1 MKIGFEDILYILLPS
16 VIGYGSTMF
25 CKTGKDS
32 GNVVKFRPP
41 AYVFGIVWPIL
52 FILFGISWA
61 IAMRNC
67 TNKVLCLISYSLAV
81 LSLAVWIFTYSC
93 FNSKKGGA
101 WILILTVAFSLM
113 CFAQGNDVS
122 RVLLAPLIGW
132 AIFAMMMNVVEVQE
146 L

>member
-16 VIGYGSTMF
+16 IIGYGTTMF

-32 GNVVKFRPP
+32 GSVVKFRPP

-81 LSLAVWIFTYSC
+81 LSLAAWIFTYSC
-93 FNSKKGGA
+93 CNSKKGGS
-101 WILILTVAFSLM
+101 WILILTIAFTLM

-146 L
+146 I